1 MDRRPWLLPVYAQ
14 LKSSDI
20 LAHCRAYLPLLPPI
34 SLMSN
39 SAPVV
44 LAALEGLADGHSQGC
59 CPVFSELRRG
69 PGPLGKEYRERLP
82 FLNLPL
88 LSTASL
94 GGGGGGKVRINVE
107 ESVDGK
113 VVSSRKREI

>member
-1 MDRRPWLLPVYAQ
+1 MSFMSLALAGMFFTTSATWEAPYLWIDVHGYFLFMRS
-14 LKSSDI
+14 LK
-20 LAHCRAYLPLLPPI
+20 A
-34 SLMSN
+34 
-39 SAPVV
+39 
-44 LAALEGLADGHSQGC
+44 QGC

-82 FLNLPL
+82 LLNLPL

>member
-1 MDRRPWLLPVYAQ
+1 MAILRGAVQ
-14 LKSSDI
+14 SSQSSAEA
-20 LAHCRAYLPLLPPI
+20 LA
-34 SLMSN
+34 
-39 SAPVV
+39 
-44 LAALEGLADGHSQGC
+44 
-59 CPVFSELRRG
+59 
-69 PGPLGKEYRERLP
+69 PLGREYRERLP
-82 FLNLPL
+82 LSNLPL

>member
-1 MDRRPWLLPVYAQ
+1 MQ

-44 LAALEGLADGHSQGC
+44 QAALEGLADGHSQGC
-59 CPVFSELRRG
+59 CPVFSELSQG
-69 PGPLGKEYRERLP
+69 PGPLGREYREHLP
-82 FLNLPL
+82 LSNLPL